1 MNKVLKYIIFV
12 LCLIGIVCISN
23 WLNNISA
30 ENVTGV
36 GLGYFLL
43 MFAGFRSLARKIY
56 NIIFELQD
64 GDSYGI

>member
-1 MNKVLKYIIFV
+1 MNKVLKYIFFV
-12 LCLIGIVCISN
+12 LCLIGIVCIVN
-23 WLNNISA
+23 WLDDISA
-30 ENVTGV
+30 GNAIGI
-36 GLGYFLL
+36 GLGHFLL